1 MGGSQL
7 LDGMAE
13 PLTLKSGEDWLE
25 RQPSTAE
32 AIIVH
37 DLRVKRDFYLDVE
50 SVRAEDL
57 AACIE
62 AFLALQGD
70 RAEWRH
76 KGKAVDVT
84 ASILEAAQRFYTKKK
99 LSHAGEAFI
108 DLAVDGESLHVSLT
122 RSITWILRITR
133 RVEGD
138 INVEGAIGVIRKRGL
153 RYETPVGELVRREVI
168 DRFNE
173 ALITNTVIF
182 SLYDAQDDFKRLVQR
197 FRDPELPDQLGLPR
211 GKSSASVVNGDKLVV
226 LMQTRFH
233 HIPYWYLLFHKTG
246 DGPPA
251 AALVDYPFD
260 AFQLPICRASY
271 RHIESLALELS
282 RKIHESSATIYTL
295 QRGEI
300 GLVETTRQIHDSQ
313 WNLMQSREKLYDLK
327 STYGLVSQHLTE
339 SIENISHYNEVSLT
353 RQGVNAALRSDIRD
367 VETGVGHL
375 INQTEAQ
382 LTGVRQTLDEV
393 VRNET
398 LRRLEHSINE
408 EKRMGGVLRSSHR
421 IHSAMFIVELIL
433 FAELY
438 EGIMETL
445 PFFDHIRESGETTLI
460 ISYHAIAIILGIAS
474 SVMLTRFALKTN
486 LSQKLFGIGEK
497 QH

>member
-1 MGGSQL
+1 
-7 LDGMAE
+7 MADA
-13 PLTLKSGEDWLE
+13 LTLKSGEAWLE
-25 RQPSTAE
+25 RQPSKAE
-32 AIIVH
+32 AIIACDV
-37 DLRVKRDFYLDVE
+37 RVKRDFYLDTHKV
-50 SVRAEDL
+50 SAEDL
-57 AACIE
+57 AACID
-62 AFLALQGD
+62 AFLQLAPNEATWK
-70 RAEWRH
+70 R
-76 KGKAVDVT
+76 KGKKADIT
-84 ASILEAAQRFYTKKK
+84 TSILKAAQHFYTKKK
-99 LSHAGEAFI
+99 LSFAGEAFI
-108 DLAVDGESLHVSLT
+108 PFEDDGEVIHVSLA
-122 RSITWILRITR
+122 RSITWILRVTR
-133 RVEGD
+133 RVEGET
-138 INVEGAIGVIRKRGL
+138 NVEGTIGVIRKRGL
-153 RYETPVGELVRREVI
+153 RYETPVGELIRKEVI
-168 DRFNE
+168 DRFND
-173 ALITNTVIF
+173 AITTNTVIF
-182 SLYDAQDDFKRLVQR
+182 SIYGAKDDFKKLVQR
-197 FRDPELPDQLGLPR
+197 FRDSNLPDQLGLPR
-211 GKSSASVVNGDKLVV
+211 GKSSASVVNGDKIVV

-233 HIPYWYLLFHKTG
+233 HIPYWYLLFHKSA
-246 DGPPA
+246 DGPQA
-251 AALVDYPFD
+251 ANLVDYPFD
-260 AFQLPICRASY
+260 AIQVPICRASY
-271 RHIESLALELS
+271 RGIENMALELS

-295 QRGEI
+295 QRGDVDLI
-300 GLVETTRQIHDSQ
+300 QTTKQIHDSQ

-339 SIENISHYNEVSLT
+339 SIENLAHYNEVSLT
-353 RQGVNAALRSDIRD
+353 GQGVNAALKSDIRD
-367 VETGVGHL
+367 VETGVGQL

-445 PFFDHIRESGETTLI
+445 PFFDHLRESGETTLI
-460 ISYHAIAIILGIAS
+460 LSYHAIAIILGIAS